1 MQKSL
6 LHRVGRA
13 IRNQWTI
20 VTVIVGLGI
29 AVAAL
34 MLVSTHAKFMASTY
48 VLMVAGSG
56 ESSGGSGPAVSSASQ
71 PLTASDLPQLAT
83 AATVISRVRDDV
95 HEQAPVDVIKSRIRA
110 RVSTESSIMELDY
123 TANTA
128 DKAVL
133 GANVLATEI
142 TNFYRDLATTRFDAL
157 ITDLKTQL
165 SARRAELARL
175 DGDLADISKSYPYID
190 AKTPNGG
197 DGESVYQRLIALRTE
212 RDELQSTLRAD
223 QAEAQATRGLIANT
237 LPSATRAIVQADA
250 MYARVRE
257 QYTKD
262 AAELQRISAF
272 GSPQYPGL
280 TELRRTVAREGRQ
293 VDAALR
299 QAARISPA
307 TDPSYASAL
316 DAVTKADAQVAADE
330 AKVNEDSNALLALHA
345 QIGRSSIATTA
356 ARLRRDHDN
365 AEAAYAIIAGRLANS
380 IADRAEAAST
390 GSLVTLESAQFAA
403 KTSTANTQ
411 AAAFGLVAL
420 SIWLAITIALMI
432 ENNDEWF
439 TDDHTIETVYGAPV
453 IGSLI

>member
-1 MQKSL
+1 
-6 LHRVGRA
+6 
-13 IRNQWTI
+13 
-20 VTVIVGLGI
+20 
-29 AVAAL
+29 
-34 MLVSTHAKFMASTY
+34 
-48 VLMVAGSG
+48 
-56 ESSGGSGPAVSSASQ
+56 
-71 PLTASDLPQLAT
+71 
-83 AATVISRVRDDV
+83 
-95 HEQAPVDVIKSRIRA
+95 
-110 RVSTESSIMELDY
+110 
-123 TANTA
+123 
-128 DKAVL
+128 
-133 GANVLATEI
+133 
-142 TNFYRDLATTRFDAL
+142 
-157 ITDLKTQL
+157 
-165 SARRAELARL
+165 
-175 DGDLADISKSYPYID
+175 
-190 AKTPNGG
+190 
-197 DGESVYQRLIALRTE
+197 
-212 RDELQSTLRAD
+212 
-223 QAEAQATRGLIANT
+223 
-237 LPSATRAIVQADA
+237 
-250 MYARVRE
+250 
-257 QYTKD
+257 
-262 AAELQRISAF
+262 
-272 GSPQYPGL
+272 
-280 TELRRTVAREGRQ
+280 VAREGRQ

-380 IADRAEAAST
+380 FADRAEAAST